1 MNLQDFINNLTQE
14 TLDEINAAFAKKN
27 KKIPIYTFSKI
38 KDKDIKKLF
47 DIERIF
53 SQDIFDTWFNSDIV
67 LTDEEIS
74 FLQELL
80 DREIDLISIYKEE
93 DLKIYFISPILNKV
107 DFKSVEKKIRGFYE
121 ENIVYKTN
129 RFVLYGI
136 TDFVV
141 AKGLEYPEENYFFIQ
156 EFKKEVDYSDPRPQL
171 LSELIAAVELNNATT
186 IKGAYIIGG
195 NWKFVI
201 LNKLD
206 TDKYNYAISRN
217 FDSTKIEDLKRIYK
231 NLLFVKKEIF
241 K

>member
-1 MNLQDFINNLTQE
+1 MNLQDLVNSLTQE
-14 TLDEINAAFAKKN
+14 SLDEINAAFAKKN
-27 KKIPIYTFSKI
+27 KKIPVYRFSKI

-74 FLQELL
+74 FLKELL
-80 DREIDLISIYKEE
+80 DKEIDLISIYKEE

-107 DFKSVEKKIRGFYE
+107 DFKSVENKIRGFYE
-121 ENIVYKTN
+121 ESIVYKTN

-141 AKGLEYPEENYFFIQ
+141 AKGLEYPEEAYFFIQ

-171 LSELIAAVELNNATT
+171 LSELIAAVELNNSTT

-206 TDKYNYAISRN
+206 IDKYNYAISRN
-217 FDSTKIEDLKRIYK
+217 FDSTKIEDLKGIYK
-231 NLLFVKKEIF
+231 NLMFVKNEIF
-241 K
+241 